1 MFMVLHFQFKAMY
14 EGKKLP
20 GWTFSFYF
28 QKQRFTGI
36 YHPNGTIE
44 WTGERPNEKDEVK
57 LKEQIHELMLFHVY
71 E

>member
-1 MFMVLHFQFKAMY
+1 MLTHFQYKSIY
-14 EGKKLP
+14 QHQQLP

-28 QKQRFTGI
+28 KKQKFAGI
-36 YHPNGTIE
+36 YHQNGNIE
-44 WTGERPNEKDEVK
+44 WTSIAPNLEDEAK